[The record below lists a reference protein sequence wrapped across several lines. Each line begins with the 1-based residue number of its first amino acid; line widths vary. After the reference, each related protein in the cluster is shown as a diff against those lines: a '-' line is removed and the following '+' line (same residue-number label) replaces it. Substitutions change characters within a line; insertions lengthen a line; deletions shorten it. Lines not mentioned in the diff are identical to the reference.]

1 MTALLMASV
10 ANMFAAIKGAENSK
24 LMKTEGLKERI
35 GGVGNQFALTEVLG
49 FLISIPVM
57 LATEGGKFSEFCS
70 MMYSPSRKLT
80 CCTALASMRR

>member
-35 GGVGNQFALTEVLG
+35 GGVGNQFAMTEVRHPITYHLTI
-49 FLISIPVM
+49 L
-57 LATEGGKFSEFCS
+57 
-70 MMYSPSRKLT
+70 PSYHPTILPSYHPT
-80 CCTALASMRR
+80 ILPSYHLHQPA